1 MPCNLLEMKIH
12 HYSFGSPMPG
22 RKFNSG
28 NYRYGMNGQEKTDEI
43 DGNGNHYTSDYW
55 EYESRTGIRWNIDP
69 VVKPFESPYAAFNGN
84 PIKIADPSGADGVG
98 DQNGNVTAT
107 VYVKF
112 DSDAGMSPA
121 QQAAYIANLQNN
133 IVGTWNSY
141 TLPNGQAVNA
151 NNVQVLAAPDG
162 LTSEGLSANQNL
174 ITVGNGASADPK
186 MVANQT
192 SYVSGSKNNEGYFFA
207 SRNGSEGAH
216 EFGHMLGLSDR
227 YAEGSNYEPNHNKA
241 DHGLSGRFTVPLILS
256 RKQDPTNYNPYDNL
270 MSGVGTGLSDRQLN
284 LVFDGKFNKEA
295 TFPAPALIQ
304 KTGAQLQYSAIG
316 VRRSIMGLKVTPY
329 NGMIPNF
336 RYNTQTISW
345 AYKRILGGFQTYGA
359 SAEEPI
365 NNCRNKST
373 RSNNR
378 SIVGSS
384 CR

>member
-1 MPCNLLEMKIH
+1 MAERA
-12 HYSFGSPMPG
+12 YSASDG
-22 RKFNSG
+22 
-28 NYRYGMNGQEKTDEI
+28 YRYGMNGQEKVDEI
-43 DGNGNHYTSDYW
+43 VGSGSHYTSDYW
-55 EYESRTGIRWNIDP
+55 EYDSRTGIRWNPDP

-107 VYVKF
+107 IYVKF
-112 DSDAGMSPA
+112 DTDAGMNAS
-121 QQAAYIANLQNN
+121 QQAAYITNLQNN

-162 LTSEGLSANQNL
+162 LAADGLSANQNL
-174 ITVGNGASADPK
+174 ITVGNGASADPA

-192 SYVSGSKNNEGYFFA
+192 SYVSGAKNNQGYFFA

-227 YAEGSNYEPNHNKA
+227 YAEGSFYQPNHNRA
-241 DHGLSGRFTVPLILS
+241 DHGLSGRFTVPLVLNG
-256 RKQDPTNYNPYDNL
+256 RQDPTNYNPYNNL
-270 MSGVGTGLSDRQLN
+270 MSGSGTGLSDRQLN

-304 KTGAQLQYSAIG
+304 QTGRGLSYTAIG
-316 VRRSIMGLKVTPY
+316 VRRNIMGLKVTPY
-329 NGMIPNF
+329 NGMAPNF
-336 RYNTQTISW
+336 RYNNQTISW
-345 AYKRILGGFQTYGA
+345 AYRKILGGFQTFGN
-359 SAEEPI
+359 SSEEPV
-365 NNCRNKST
+365 NNCKNPGV

-378 SIVGSS
+378 NIIGST